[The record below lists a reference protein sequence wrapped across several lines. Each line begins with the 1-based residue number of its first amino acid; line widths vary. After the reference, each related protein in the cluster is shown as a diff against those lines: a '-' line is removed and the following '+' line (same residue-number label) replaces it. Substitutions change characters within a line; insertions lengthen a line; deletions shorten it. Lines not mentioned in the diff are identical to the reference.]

1 MFMSKKYFQQQS
13 HVVAQQCFR
22 LKHIACSIALFTFGS
37 WVNAA
42 PISLQQALE
51 KTQAYQASQ
60 HIWTI
65 QSNIDTA
72 NMKQSQLWKNP
83 ELSIE
88 QTGFD
93 SNQEQEL
100 SIGISQEL
108 DVFGVR
114 KANRQLA
121 VLAQD
126 QSALQQQ
133 IYQAQLELA
142 VKYLWSQLAVAE
154 LEKQITQAQ
163 LNVSEANVNA
173 IQKRFQT
180 GSVAEVDLKR
190 AKLSHSENIRLFKQA
205 DLQVQLAQQQLSSV
219 WGESD
224 KTLSVTMRPSLLW
237 PSASHDNVQ
246 RYLTENYI
254 EKSRQLQL
262 KISNA
267 QIEQSKAVSRPN
279 PTVSFG
285 VNRSKSPENSS
296 ENQMMLGLSLPLNIF
311 DRQQYRVQVQ
321 QQKQEALTQQQSF
334 YTQQNALRIGTLLTE
349 LQGLEVQFKEIEHTQ
364 LVLATEVQQKTL
376 LGFSAGK
383 FALTDVQQATLQL
396 QEIRQRKVE
405 LLKRAWQN
413 AITAESLSL
422 GLEPSAVMSNDS
434 LAGINQSLWDNI
446 QSLPTVGGN

>member
-1 MFMSKKYFQQQS
+1 
-13 HVVAQQCFR
+13 
-22 LKHIACSIALFTFGS
+22 
-37 WVNAA
+37 
-42 PISLQQALE
+42 
-51 KTQAYQASQ
+51 
-60 HIWTI
+60 
-65 QSNIDTA
+65 
-72 NMKQSQLWKNP
+72 MKQSQLWKNP

-163 LNVSEANVNA
+163 LSVSEANVNA
-173 IQKRFQT
+173 IQKRFQA

>member
-1 MFMSKKYFQQQS
+1 MSKKYFQQQS
-13 HVVAQQCFR
+13 HVVVQQCFR
-22 LKHIACSIALFTFGS
+22 LKQMAYSVVLFTLSS
-37 WVNAA
+37 WGNATF
-42 PISLQQALE
+42 ISLEQAIE
-51 KTQAYQASQ
+51 KTQNYQTSQ
-60 HIWTI
+60 QIWAI

-72 NMKQSQLWKNP
+72 NVKQSQLWKNP

-133 IYQAQLELA
+133 IYQAQLQLV
-142 VKYLWSQLAVAE
+142 VKYLWSQLAIAE
-154 LEKQITQAQ
+154 LERNIAQAQ
-163 LNVSEANVNA
+163 LRVSEANVNA
-173 IQKRFQT
+173 IQKRFQA

-224 KTLSVTMRPSLLW
+224 KTLQVEQSPNQLW
-237 PSASHDNVQ
+237 PSASHTNVQ
-246 RYLTENYI
+246 RYLAENYR

-267 QIEQSKAVSRPN
+267 QIEQSKAASRPN

-311 DRQQYRVQVQ
+311 DRQQYRVQIQ
-321 QQKQEALTQQQSF
+321 QQKQDALTRQQSF
-334 YTQQNALRIGTLLTE
+334 YTQQNSLRLGTLLTE

-405 LLKRAWQN
+405 LLKRAWQS
-413 AITAESLSL
+413 AITAEILSL

-434 LAGINQSLWDNI
+434 LAGINQNLWDNI

>member
-13 HVVAQQCFR
+13 TGMAESYFR
-22 LKHIACSIALFTFGS
+22 LKKVYYSIALLSFSS

-42 PISLQQALE
+42 SISLQQAIE
-51 KTQAYQASQ
+51 KTSVYQASQ
-60 HIWTI
+60 QIWAT

-72 NMKQSQLWKNP
+72 NLVQSTLWKNP

-93 SNQEQEL
+93 ANQEQEL
-100 SIGISQEL
+100 SVGISQEL
-108 DVFGVR
+108 DIFGVK

-126 QSALQQQ
+126 QTTLQQQ
-133 IYQAQLELA
+133 IYQAQVQLA
-142 VKYLWSQLAVAE
+142 VKYLWSQLAITE
-154 LEKQITQAQ
+154 LERNIVQAQ

-173 IQKRFQT
+173 IQKRFQA

-205 DLQVQLAQQQLSSV
+205 DLQVQLAQQQLSHV

-224 KTLSVTMRPSLLW
+224 KTLQVKLNPTQLW
-237 PSASHDNVQ
+237 PSESHANVQ
-246 RYLTENYI
+246 HYLTENYL

-262 KISNA
+262 KTSQA
-267 QIEQSKAVSRPN
+267 QAEYIKAESRPN
-279 PTVSFG
+279 PTLSFG
-285 VNRSKSPENSS
+285 VNRSKAPENSS
-296 ENQMMLGLSLPLNIF
+296 ENQIMLGVSVPLNIF
-311 DRQQYRVQVQ
+311 DRQQYSLDIQ
-321 QQKQEALTQQQSF
+321 QQKQAALTRQQSF

-349 LQGLEVQFKEIEHTQ
+349 LQGLEVQFNDIEQTQ
-364 LVLATEVQQKTL
+364 LPLATEVQQKML

-413 AITAESLSL
+413 AITAESLAL
-422 GLEPSAVMSNDS
+422 GLEPSVVMSNDG
-434 LAGINQSLWDNI
+434 LAQLNQSLWENI
-446 QSLPTVGGN
+446 QSLPTLGGN

>member
-1 MFMSKKYFQQQS
+1 MSKKYFQQQS
-13 HVVAQQCFR
+13 HVVVQPYLR
-22 LKHIACSIALFTFGS
+22 LKQMAYSVVLFTLSS
-37 WVNAA
+37 WGNATF
-42 PISLQQALE
+42 ISLEQAIE
-51 KTQAYQASQ
+51 KTQNYQTSQ
-60 HIWTI
+60 QIWAI

-121 VLAQD
+121 VLAKD

-133 IYQAQLELA
+133 IYQAQLQLA
-142 VKYLWSQLAVAE
+142 VKYLWSQLAIAE
-154 LEKQITQAQ
+154 LERNIVQAQ
-163 LNVSEANVNA
+163 LRVSEANANA
-173 IQKRFQT
+173 IQKRFQA

-190 AKLSHSENIRLFKQA
+190 AKLSYSENVRLFKQA
-205 DLQVQLAQQQLSSV
+205 DLQVQLAQQQLSNL

-224 KTLSVTMRPSLLW
+224 KTLQVEQSPNQLW
-237 PSASHDNVQ
+237 PSASHANVQ
-246 RYLTENYI
+246 RYLAENYR

-262 KISNA
+262 KTSKA
-267 QIEQSKAVSRPN
+267 QIEQIKAASRPN
-279 PTVSFG
+279 PTISFG
-285 VNRSKSPENSS
+285 VNRSKAPENST
-296 ENQMMLGLSLPLNIF
+296 ENQMMLGLSVPLNIF
-311 DRQQYRVQVQ
+311 DRQQYRVQIQ
-321 QQKQEALTQQQSF
+321 QQKQEALTRQQSF

-349 LQGLEVQFKEIEHTQ
+349 LQGLEVQFKDIEVTQ
-364 LVLATEVQQKTL
+364 LPLAMEVQQKTL

-422 GLEPSAVMSNDS
+422 GLEPNAVMSSDG
-434 LAGINQSLWDNI
+434 LAGINQSLWENI